1 MAIRFRKS
9 KKVGPVKLN
18 LSKSG
23 ISASVGGKAAG
34 ISTGKRGTNT
44 RVSIPGTGISFTKKI
59 K

>member
-18 LSKSG
+18 LRKSG
-23 ISASVGGKAAG
+23 VSVSMGGKAAG
-34 ISTGKRGTNT
+34 VSVGKRGTNT
-44 RVSIPGTGISFTKKI
+44 RVSIPGTVISFTKKV

>member
-9 KKVGPVKLN
+9 KKVGPIKLN

-23 ISASVGGKAAG
+23 VSVSMGGKAAG
-34 ISTGKRGTNT
+34 VSVGKRGTNT

>member
-18 LSKSG
+18 LSKG
-23 ISASVGGKAAG
+23 GVSVSMGGKAAG
-34 ISTGKRGTNT
+34 VSVGKRGTNT
-44 RVSIPGTGISFTKKI
+44 RVSIPGTGISFTKKV

>member
-9 KKVGPVKLN
+9 KKVGPVKLS
-18 LSKSG
+18 LGKSG

-34 ISTGKRGTNT
+34 ISTGKRGTST